1 MKIIDS
7 IPTGLPFVQSL
18 LLFASGFLIATG
30 LALWAFETGPEEGL
44 KNMRRKLGENWQ
56 NLSAAPWG
64 TVLSCMNVWLLK
76 KLENLIRTGFQ
87 EADKGI
93 AFGGLVLVLLLVFI
107 PVAAT
112 INALIGGSPFLF
124 WYYLSLLAA
133 LAILNFAGETGR
145 FRFMNGLAAAFLG
158 ASLFVVIPFYVLRS
172 FTDVVVHS
180 QGFLKSLLVA
190 FFWYMAAY
198 GAGLVFDTALRFG
211 GLNPNRLSWARFVNG
226 FLAALPVAYILTFLA
241 LWFGQRAVA
250 EQGASQTW
258 QLVLLSIVLTAFS
271 LPVTLRFMSAGQGT
285 GLESESKLEPDPEP
299 DSELDKGTLFVIG
312 IYAAGLA
319 VAVGLSLV
327 LAMGLHLGTDRAYS
341 WGGALN
347 LLVGLAAD
355 GKRVYLGPDFWVS
368 HLPIVPWLLFLAAA
382 VAGYVCKT
390 TLRVFHAFAGQSAS
404 IERPF
409 LASALSCGSLAVVV
423 FFSAV
428 LI

>member
-1 MKIIDS
+1 MKITDF

-18 LLFASGFLIATG
+18 LFFLSGFLIATG

-44 KNMRRKLGENWQ
+44 KNVRRKLGEGWQ

-64 TVLSCMNVWLLK
+64 TVLPCMSVWLVK
-76 KLENLIRTGFQ
+76 KLENLIRSGFQ

-93 AFGGLVLVLLLVFI
+93 AFGGLVLVLVLVFI
-107 PVAAT
+107 PFAAT

-124 WYYLSLLAA
+124 RYYLLLLAA
-133 LAILNFAGETGR
+133 LVILNFAGETGR
-145 FRFMNGLAAAFLG
+145 FRFINALAAAFLG
-158 ASLFVVIPFYVLRS
+158 VSLLVIIPFYVLRS

-190 FFWYMAAY
+190 LFWYMAAY

-211 GLNPNRLSWARFVNG
+211 GLNPNRLSWARFVHG

-241 LWFGQRAVA
+241 LWFGQRAVLQQDA
-250 EQGASQTW
+250 AQTW

-271 LPVTLRFMSAGQGT
+271 LPVTLRFMSAGERT
-285 GLESESKLEPDPEP
+285 GPEPKPEP
-299 DSELDKGTLFVIG
+299 DKGNLFVIG
-312 IYAAGLA
+312 AYGAGLA
-319 VAVGLSLV
+319 VAVGLSWV
-327 LAMGLHLGTDRAYS
+327 LAMGFHFGTDRAYS

-347 LLVGLAAD
+347 LMVGLTSD
-355 GKRVYLGPDFWVS
+355 GKQVYLGSDFWVS
-368 HLPIVPWLLFLAAA
+368 HLPFVPWLLFLAAV
-382 VAGYVCKT
+382 VAGYVSKA
-390 TLRVFHAFAGQSAS
+390 TLQAFHAFAGRGAS

-409 LASALSCGSLAVVV
+409 LASALSCGTMAAVVFV
-423 FFSAV
+423 SAV

>member
-1 MKIIDS
+1 MKITDT

-18 LLFASGFLIATG
+18 LLFVSGFFVALG

-44 KNMRRKLGENWQ
+44 KNMRRKLGESWQ

-64 TVLSCMNVWLLK
+64 TVFRCMSVWLVK
-76 KLENLIRTGFQ
+76 KLENLILAGFQ

-107 PVAAT
+107 PVAAA

-124 WYYLSLLAA
+124 WYYLLLLAV

-145 FRFMNGLAAAFLG
+145 FRFINALAAAFLG
-158 ASLFVVIPFYVLRS
+158 VSLFLVIPFYVLRS

-190 FFWYMAAY
+190 FFWYLAAY
-198 GAGLVFDTALRFG
+198 GAGLVFDTTLRFR
-211 GLNPNRLSWARFVNG
+211 GLNPNRLSWARFVHG
-226 FLAALPVAYILTFLA
+226 FLAMLPVAYILTFLA
-241 LWFGQRAVA
+241 LWFGQRAVS
-250 EQGASQTW
+250 EQGATQTW

-271 LPVTLRFMSAGQGT
+271 LPVTLRFMSAGQGA
-285 GLESESKLEPDPEP
+285 GPEP
-299 DSELDKGTLFVIG
+299 DKGGLFVIG
-312 IYAAGLA
+312 AYAAGLA

-327 LAMGLHLGTDRAYS
+327 LAMGLHFGTDRAYS

-355 GKRVYLGPDFWVS
+355 GKRVYLGSDFWVS
-368 HLPIVPWLLFLAAA
+368 HLPFVPWLLFLAAA
-382 VAGYVCKT
+382 VAGYVSKT
-390 TLRVFHAFAGQSAS
+390 TLQVFHAFAGQSAS
-404 IERPF
+404 FERPF
-409 LASALSCGSLAVVV
+409 LASALSCGSLALGV
-423 FFSAV
+423 FASAV